1 MSITSIPRFL
11 LPRGQSLL
19 FTHPGSWPKA
29 ARPMASQCRYA
40 SATSKPPKTRI
51 LEKPTKYNPP
61 SHSSRT
67 SKRRIPRQ
75 YPGPPL
81 SAEQEEAQQKKQ
93 YPNMFPPEGTF
104 MFWLLTNRMIHMW
117 ICLSILF
124 SMAAY
129 VFVKEFQRTTPF
141 LSMLPPAAE
150 FWEHPWDFAVQYGR
164 VYKLHTDYISEET
177 AAKRKRK
184 IHEVEKRKRYRE
196 AHAQA
201 LEDPENLGEW
211 VANTDAALVN
221 KDHPAYEARAP
232 DEPPAVERRR
242 RPVKR
247 WFGIWE

>member
-1 MSITSIPRFL
+1 MRFWLSWNAVKLPYIQNLRKIHLPTDQSVPNTMSITSIPRFL

-117 ICLSILF
+117 ICLVSTIL
-124 SMAAY
+124 SHN
-129 VFVKEFQRTTPF
+129 R
-141 LSMLPPAAE
+141 
-150 FWEHPWDFAVQYGR
+150 
-164 VYKLHTDYISEET
+164 SENST
-177 AAKRKRK
+177 S
-184 IHEVEKRKRYRE
+184 
-196 AHAQA
+196 
-201 LEDPENLGEW
+201 
-211 VANTDAALVN
+211 
-221 KDHPAYEARAP
+221 
-232 DEPPAVERRR
+232 
-242 RPVKR
+242 
-247 WFGIWE
+247 